1 MMLRIA
7 LKMLIGDRAKYF
19 ALVFGIAFATLL
31 MSQQVSIFIGLMT
44 RTANQVLD
52 IREADI
58 WVMDKRVRY
67 VDEVEALSDEALG
80 RVRSVSGVE
89 WAVPFYKGLAILRT
103 PAGDLNQVSL
113 IGVDDATLVG
123 APRTWLAGDL
133 ASLREPDAIVFDPQG
148 AAFIWPGEDP
158 VAAVGREAEI
168 NDYRVS
174 VRGIADASAP
184 FITFPIAYMRYS
196 LAARITPPTRNKM
209 SFVLVRA
216 AEGENREALARRIEE
231 ATGYQALTRLQF
243 AWRSVNYYLTRT
255 GIPVNFGITIA
266 LAVIV
271 GVAITAQTLYLFVIE
286 NLKQFGALKA
296 IGATNAQIAAMVL
309 LQSAVVGAIGFG
321 LGIGVCA
328 LFFLVTKEVPALEGF
343 VLQPE
348 VFAGVGA
355 VVAVIIILASLGS
368 LTKVFRVDPAIV
380 FRG

>member
-1 MMLRIA
+1 MLSIA
-7 LKMLIGDRAKYF
+7 LKMLTGDGAKYY
-19 ALVFGIAFATLL
+19 ALIFGIAFATLL

-58 WVMDKRVRY
+58 WVMDPRVRY
-67 VDEVEALSDEALG
+67 VDEIEPLPDEDLG
-80 RVRSVSGVE
+80 RVRSVDGVS
-89 WAVPFYKGLAILRT
+89 WAVPLYKGLAILRT
-103 PAGDLNQVSL
+103 PAGELNQISL

-123 APRTWLAGDL
+123 APRKWLAGDL
-133 ASLREPDAIVFDPQG
+133 ASLTEPDAIVFDPQG

-158 VAAVGREAEI
+158 TSAVGREAEI
-168 NDYRVS
+168 NDFRVS
-174 VRGIADASAP
+174 VRGVADASAP
-184 FITFPIAYMRYS
+184 FITFPIAYTRYS
-196 LAARITPPTRNKM
+196 LATRITPPTRNKM

-216 AEGENREALARRIEE
+216 ADGVDPKTLARRIEAE
-231 ATGYQALTRLQF
+231 TGRQALTRVEF

-271 GVAITAQTLYLFVIE
+271 GAAITAQTLYLFVIE

-296 IGATNAQIAAMVL
+296 IGATNAQIAGMVL

-328 LFFLVTKEVPALEGF
+328 AFFKATADVPALEGF
-343 VLQPE
+343 ALRLDVI
-348 VFAGVGA
+348 AGVGA
-355 VVAVIIILASLGS
+355 IVSIILMIASLGS
-368 LTKVFRVDPAIV
+368 LFKVFRVDPAIV

>member
-1 MMLRIA
+1 MLAIA
-7 LKMLIGDRAKYF
+7 LKMLVGDGAKYF
-19 ALVFGIAFATLL
+19 ALIFGIAFATLL

-52 IREADI
+52 IREADV
-58 WVMDKRVRY
+58 WVMDSRVRY
-67 VDEVEALSDEALG
+67 VDEIEPLPDESLS
-80 RVRSVSGVE
+80 RVRGVDGVE
-89 WAVPFYKGLAILRT
+89 WAVPLYKGLAILRT
-103 PAGDLNQVSL
+103 PTGALNQVSL
-113 IGVDDATLVG
+113 VGVDDATLVG
-123 APRTWLAGDL
+123 APRKWFAGDL
-133 ASLREPDAIVFDPQG
+133 SALKEPDAIVFDAQG
-148 AAFIWPGEDP
+148 AAFIWPGEDA
-158 VAAVGREAEI
+158 VAAVGRQAEI

-184 FITFPIAYMRYS
+184 FITFPIAYTRYS
-196 LAARITPPTRNKM
+196 LATRITPPTRNKM

-216 AEGENREALARRIEE
+216 AEGEDPKALARRIEAE
-231 ATGYQALTRLQF
+231 TGHQALTRVEF

-271 GVAITAQTLYLFVIE
+271 GAAITAQTLYLFVIE

-328 LFFLVTKEVPALEGF
+328 LFFTVSSDVPALEGF
-343 VLQPE
+343 GLRMDVLL
-348 VFAGVGA
+348 GVGA
-355 VVAVIIILASLGS
+355 VVAVILVIASLGS
-368 LTKVFRVDPAIV
+368 LLKVFRVDPAIV

>member
-1 MMLRIA
+1 MLRIA
-7 LKMLIGDRAKYF
+7 LKMLVGDRAKYF

-58 WVMDKRVRY
+58 WVMDPRVRY
-67 VDEVEALSDEALG
+67 VDEVEALPDEALG
-80 RVRSVSGVE
+80 RVRSVAGVE
-89 WAVPFYKGLAILRT
+89 WAVPLYKGLAILRT
-103 PAGDLNQVSL
+103 PAGELNQISL
-113 IGVDDATLVG
+113 IGVDDASLVG

-133 ASLREPDAIVFDPQG
+133 SALKAPDAIVFDAQG
-148 AAFIWPGEDP
+148 AAFVWPGEDP
-158 VAAVGREAEI
+158 LKAVGREAEI

-174 VRGIADASAP
+174 VRAIADASAP

-196 LAARITPPTRNKM
+196 LATRITPPARNKM

-216 AEGENREALARRIEE
+216 APGEDPKALATAIEK
-231 ATGYQALTRLQF
+231 ATGYQALTRVGF

-271 GVAITAQTLYLFVIE
+271 GVAITAQTLYLFVVE

-296 IGATNAQIAAMVL
+296 IGATNAQIAGMVL
-309 LQSAVVGAIGFG
+309 LQSAVVGAVGFG

-328 LFFLVTKEVPALEGF
+328 LFFKVTTDVPALEGF
-343 VLQPE
+343 VLRPE
-348 VFAGVGA
+348 VLLGVGA
-355 VVAVIIILASLGS
+355 VVAIIIVLASLGS

>member
-1 MMLRIA
+1 MRSVA
-7 LKMLIGDRAKYF
+7 LKMLLGDSAKYL
-19 ALVFGIAFATLL
+19 ALVFGVAFATLL

-52 IREADI
+52 VREADI
-58 WVMDKRVRY
+58 WVMDPRVRY
-67 VDEVEALSDEALG
+67 VDEVEALPDEALG
-80 RVRSVSGVE
+80 RVRSVAGVE

-158 VAAVGREAEI
+158 VAAVGRQAEI
-168 NDYRVS
+168 NDYRVA

-196 LAARITPPTRNKM
+196 LATRITPPTRNKM

-216 AEGENREALARRIEE
+216 AAGEDRAALARRIE
-231 ATGYQALTRLQF
+231 ATTGYQALTRLEF

-296 IGATNAQIAAMVL
+296 IGATNAQIAGMVL

-328 LFFLVTKEVPALEGF
+328 LFFLVTKDVPALEGF
-343 VLQPE
+343 VLRPE
-348 VFAGVGA
+348 VFSGVGA
-355 VVAVIIILASLGS
+355 VVSVIIVLASLGS

>member
-1 MMLRIA
+1 MLRIA

-58 WVMDKRVRY
+58 WVMDARVRY
-67 VDEVEALSDEALG
+67 VDEVEALPDEALG
-80 RVRSVSGVE
+80 RVRSVAGVE
-89 WAVPFYKGLAILRT
+89 WAVPLYKGLAILRT

-113 IGVDDATLVG
+113 IGVDDATLLG
-123 APRTWLAGDL
+123 APRKWLAGDL
-133 ASLREPDAIVFDPQG
+133 SSLREPDAIVFDPQG
-148 AAFIWPGEDP
+148 AAFIWPGDDP
-158 VAAVGREAEI
+158 IAAMGREAEI
-168 NDYRVS
+168 NDYRVA

-196 LAARITPPTRNKM
+196 LATRITPPTRNKM

-216 AEGENREALARRIEE
+216 AEGEDREALARRIEE
-231 ATGYQALTRLQF
+231 ATGHQALTRVQF

-328 LFFLVTKEVPALEGF
+328 MFFAVTTDVPALEGF
-343 VLQPE
+343 VLRPE

>member
-1 MMLRIA
+1 MLAIA
-7 LKMLIGDRAKYF
+7 LKMLTGDRAKYF
-19 ALVFGIAFATLL
+19 ALIFGIAFATLL

-52 IREADI
+52 IREADV
-58 WVMDKRVRY
+58 WVMDPRVRY
-67 VDEVEALSDEALG
+67 VDEVEPLPDEALG
-80 RVRSVSGVE
+80 RVRSVAGVR
-89 WAVPFYKGLAILRT
+89 WAVPLFKALAILRT
-103 PAGDLNQVSL
+103 PKGELNQVSL

-123 APRTWLAGDL
+123 APRKWIDGDIRRL
-133 ASLREPDAIVFDPQG
+133 EEPDAIVFDAQG
-148 AAFIWPGEDP
+148 AAFIWPDENA

-168 NDYRVS
+168 NDFRVF

-196 LAARITPPTRNKM
+196 LATAITPPTRNKM

-216 AEGENREALARRIEE
+216 EDSAGAKALAREIEA
-231 ATGYQALTRLQF
+231 ATGLQALTREEF

-271 GVAITAQTLYLFVIE
+271 GAAITAQTLYLFIIE

-296 IGATNAQIAAMVL
+296 IGATNRQIAAMVL

-321 LGIGVCA
+321 VGIGVCA
-328 LFFLVTKEVPALEGF
+328 IFFKATANVPALEGF
-343 VLQPE
+343 TLRFDVL
-348 VFAGVGA
+348 FGSAA
-355 VVAVIIILASLGS
+355 VVALILFIASIGS
-368 LTKVFRVDPAIV
+368 LIKVFTVDPAIV

>member
-1 MMLRIA
+1 VLRIA
-7 LKMLIGDRAKYF
+7 IKMLIGDRAKYF

-58 WVMDKRVRY
+58 WVMDPRVRY
-67 VDEVEALSDEALG
+67 VDEVEALPDEALG
-80 RVRSVSGVE
+80 RVRSVAGVE
-89 WAVPFYKGLAILRT
+89 WAVPLFKGLAILRT
-103 PAGDLNQVSL
+103 PAGALNQVSL

-123 APRTWLAGDL
+123 APRKWVAGDL
-133 ASLREPDAIVFDPQG
+133 SALRDPDAIVFDPQG
-148 AAFIWPGEDP
+148 AAFIWPGDDP

-184 FITFPIAYMRYS
+184 FITFPIAYVRYS

-216 AEGENREALARRIEE
+216 AADVDPTALAREIEA
-231 ATGYQALTRLQF
+231 ATGYQALTRIGF

-271 GVAITAQTLYLFVIE
+271 GVAITAQTLYLFVVE

-296 IGATNAQIAAMVL
+296 IGATNGQIAAMVL

-328 LFFLVTKEVPALEGF
+328 FFFKVTRNVPALEGF
-343 VLQPE
+343 VLRPE
-348 VFAGVGA
+348 VLAGVGA
-355 VVAVIIILASLGS
+355 VVAVIIVLASLGS

>member
-1 MMLRIA
+1 VLAIA
-7 LKMLIGDRAKYF
+7 LKMLVGDGAKYF
-19 ALVFGIAFATLL
+19 ALIFGIAFATLL

-52 IREADI
+52 IREADV
-58 WVMDKRVRY
+58 WVMDSRVRY
-67 VDEVEALSDEALG
+67 VDEIEPLPDEALA
-80 RVRSVSGVE
+80 RVRGVDGVE
-89 WAVPFYKGLAILRT
+89 WAAPLFKGLAILRT
-103 PAGDLNQVSL
+103 PTGNLNQISL
-113 IGVDDATLVG
+113 VGVDDATLVG
-123 APRTWLAGDL
+123 APRKWVSGDFT
-133 ASLREPDAIVFDPQG
+133 ALREPDAIVFDVQG
-148 AAFIWPGEDP
+148 AAFIWPGEN
-158 VAAVGREAEI
+158 VAAAVGREAEI

-184 FITFPIAYMRYS
+184 FITFPIAYARYS
-196 LAARITPPTRNKM
+196 LATRITPPTRNKM

-216 AEGENREALARRIEE
+216 AEGSDPKSIARRIESE
-231 ATGYQALTRLQF
+231 TDYQALTRAEF

-271 GVAITAQTLYLFVIE
+271 GAAITAQTLYLFVVE

-296 IGATNAQIAAMVL
+296 IGATNAQIAGMVL

-328 LFFLVTKEVPALEGF
+328 FFFAVTTDVPALEGF
-343 VLQPE
+343 GLRLDVL
-348 VFAGVGA
+348 FGVGA
-355 VVAVIIILASLGS
+355 VVAFILVIASLGS
-368 LTKVFRVDPAIV
+368 LLKVFRVDPAIV